1 MYSDIELDA
10 LKEVGNIGAGNAAT
24 ALSTILS
31 TKVEMSVPEANIVKF
46 DDVSTYVG
54 GPESIVAGVFLRV
67 SGDIDG
73 NVLLIIPKKDA
84 NALTGFL
91 LKNPVSN
98 KKDES
103 FSSLEKSALAELG
116 NIVTSSYIVALSNLT
131 NLSMKLSVPSF
142 AFDMAGAILST
153 PLSLYGYMGDTA
165 FLINTEFT
173 EGMDGINLHFLL
185 IPDDKSLKILLNS
198 IGVSSIESNYPG
210 RNGRI

>member
-1 MYSDIELDA
+1 MYSDVELDA

-31 TKVEMSVPEANIVKF
+31 TKIEMSVPEVNIVPF
-46 DDVSTYVG
+46 DEVSSCVG

-73 NVLLIIPKKDA
+73 NVLLIIPKDDA
-84 NALTGFL
+84 CALTGFL
-91 LKNPVSN
+91 LKKGATN
-98 KKDES
+98 KKTKID

-131 NLSMKLSVPSF
+131 KLSMKLSVPSF

-153 PLSLYGYMGDTA
+153 PLSLYGYVGDTA
-165 FLINTEFT
+165 FLIDTKFK
-173 EGMDGINLHFLL
+173 EGIEGINLHFLL
-185 IPDDKSLKILLNS
+185 IPDDKSLKILLKS
-198 IGVSSIESNYPG
+198 IGV
-210 RNGRI
+210 